1 MAGWTKMSLGT
12 EVGLSAGDFV
22 LDDTYVQIGKR
33 FFAEYC
39 IVGDP
44 HNIAI

>member
-1 MAGWTKMSLGT
+1 MPLGT

-22 LDDTYVQIGKR
+22 LDETYRIQIGKR

-39 IVGDP
+39 IVGIP
-44 HNIAI
+44 HNTTI